1 MRYYGDPVLRQVA
14 QRVEVIDEQVEALAD
29 DMVRLLT
36 LRKGYGLAAPQV
48 GVSARIILLDVEDFF
63 QIVVNPE
70 IVSVGEEEVLG
81 IEGCLSIPGA
91 EAEVLRYRDIE
102 VKGQTLEGE
111 RFELHATELLAR
123 VFQHEIDH
131 LNGVLFVDHLGDA
144 KRLQVLKDFEKR
156 QGELK
161 A

>member
-14 QRVEVIDEQVEALAD
+14 QRVEVVDEQVKALAD

-70 IVSVGEEEVLG
+70 IVRVGKEKVLG

-91 EAEVLRYRDIE
+91 EAEVLRYRDVE
-102 VKGQTLEGE
+102 VEGQTLEGE

-131 LNGVLFVDHLGDA
+131 LNGVLFIDHLGDA